1 MVVKF
6 IPTSQKND
14 VPSPFPIPTFRQSTM
29 KSLEKGLLT
38 TPDRRYI
45 VQTIATVLMTYVQRP
60 SLDCCNDVA
69 KSVIDKYP
77 FLKDT
82 VGEGQVSTW
91 GTDFVILCSI
101 CGLKY

>member
-6 IPTSQKND
+6 ISTSQNND
-14 VPSPFPIPTFRQSTM
+14 VPSPFPIPTFRQSM
-29 KSLEKGLLT
+29 KNLEKGLLI

-45 VQTIATVLMTYVQRP
+45 VQTIATVLMIYVQWP

-82 VGEGQVSTW
+82 VGGQVSTW
-91 GTDFVILCSI
+91 GTDYIILCSI